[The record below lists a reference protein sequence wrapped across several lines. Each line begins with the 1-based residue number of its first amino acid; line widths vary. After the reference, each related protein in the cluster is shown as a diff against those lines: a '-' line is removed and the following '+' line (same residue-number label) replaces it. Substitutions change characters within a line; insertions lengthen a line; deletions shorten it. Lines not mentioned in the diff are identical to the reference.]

1 MDYSIPIGRN
11 YKTID
16 ALLMAAGEAFRNACV
31 AGSPTFA
38 KQSSGNVERSEA
50 KQSVGNVERSEAKQ
64 IVGNVELSEAKQ
76 SSGNVEH
83 IEARRGS
90 GNAHRSDIEA
100 LLDQH
105 GDRVLRLA
113 YSYLHN
119 MSDAE
124 DILQETMICYFEKAP
139 EEMSEEHKKSW
150 LLRVA
155 ANLAKNRIKYNKL
168 READELNEELVAE
181 GREDLAFVWEAVK
194 NLPDKYSEVIH
205 LFYYEGL
212 KAREVAEVLEMEEA
226 TVRSLLSRGRA
237 KLKEVLKTEYD
248 FGE

>member
-1 MDYSIPIGRN
+1 M
-11 YKTID
+11 
-16 ALLMAAGEAFRNACV
+16 V
-31 AGSPTFA
+31 
-38 KQSSGNVERSEA
+38 
-50 KQSVGNVERSEAKQ
+50 VGVCQ
-64 IVGNVELSEAKQ
+64 
-76 SSGNVEH
+76 
-83 IEARRGS
+83 
-90 GNAHRSDIEA
+90 
-100 LLDQH
+100 
-105 GDRVLRLA
+105 
-113 YSYLHN
+113 LHN

-124 DILQETMICYFEKAP
+124 DILQETMIRYFEKAP

-194 NLPDKYSEVIH
+194 SLPDKYSEVIH

>member
-16 ALLMAAGEAFRNACV
+16 ALLMAAGEAYRNACL

-38 KQSSGNVERSEA
+38 KQNVGNVERSEA
-50 KQSVGNVERSEAKQ
+50 KQNVGNVERSEAKQ
-64 IVGNVELSEAKQ
+64 IVGNVERSEAKQ
-76 SSGNVEH
+76 IVGNVERSEAKHSVGNVEH

-113 YSYLHN
+113 YSYRHN

-124 DILQETMICYFEKAP
+124 DILQETMIRYFEKAP

-155 ANLAKNRIKYNKL
+155 ANLA
-168 READELNEELVAE
+168 
-181 GREDLAFVWEAVK
+181 
-194 NLPDKYSEVIH
+194 
-205 LFYYEGL
+205 
-212 KAREVAEVLEMEEA
+212 
-226 TVRSLLSRGRA
+226 
-237 KLKEVLKTEYD
+237 
-248 FGE
+248 

>member
-16 ALLMAAGEAFRNACV
+16 ALLMAAGEAYRNAGV

-38 KQSSGNVERSEA
+38 KQSV
-50 KQSVGNVERSEAKQ
+50 
-64 IVGNVELSEAKQ
+64 
-76 SSGNVEH
+76 GNVEH

-90 GNAHRSDIEA
+90 ENAHRSDIEA
-100 LLDQH
+100 LLDRH

-124 DILQETMICYFEKAP
+124 DILQETMIRYFEKAS
-139 EEMSEEHKKSW
+139 EEMSEEHKKAW

-194 NLPDKYSEVIH
+194 NLPEKYSEVIH

-237 KLKEVLKTEYD
+237 KLKEVLKTEYGY
-248 FGE
+248 GE

>member
-1 MDYSIPIGRN
+1 M
-11 YKTID
+11 
-16 ALLMAAGEAFRNACV
+16 
-31 AGSPTFA
+31 
-38 KQSSGNVERSEA
+38 
-50 KQSVGNVERSEAKQ
+50 
-64 IVGNVELSEAKQ
+64 ELSEAKQ

-113 YSYLHN
+113 YSYLYN